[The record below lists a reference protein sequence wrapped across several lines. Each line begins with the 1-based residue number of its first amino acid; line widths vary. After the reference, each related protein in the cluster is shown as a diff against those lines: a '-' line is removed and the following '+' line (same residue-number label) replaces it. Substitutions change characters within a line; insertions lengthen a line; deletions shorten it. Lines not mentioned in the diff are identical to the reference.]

1 MTKLDFL
8 NELHHHLLPLPKD
21 ERNEIIE
28 DFRAHFA
35 EAEAEGKTQEQICEE
50 LGSPIECAKQYLGD
64 TVIFEAEEIPVEK
77 EKFTKKHAKKFW
89 TLAFIWNVIQ
99 AFVSIPVTLSIF
111 LVTALMCVFF
121 AFVVPVVESV
131 AFLVFA
137 IAITFAVFCLGVITL
152 LWAIIEIKECIKM
165 INK

>member
-1 MTKLDFL
+1 MNKIDFL
-8 NELHHHLLPLPKD
+8 NELHHYLLPLPKE

-28 DFRAHFA
+28 EFRAHFS
-35 EAEAEGKTQEQICEE
+35 EGEAEGKTQEQICEE
-50 LGSPIECAKQYLGD
+50 LGSPVECAKQYVGD
-64 TVIFEAEEIPVEK
+64 RITYQAEVKETEPVKK
-77 EKFTKKHAKKFW
+77 EKKNTKAFW

-111 LVTALMCVFF
+111 LVAALMCVFF
-121 AFVVPVVESV
+121 AYVVPAVESV

-137 IAITFAVFCLGVITL
+137 IALTFAVFCLGLITL